1 MSLKNQWYQFWLSV
15 LAHVLVQ
22 SQDIEACHSFGKP
35 DIDKFQEA
43 ILCVSWK
50 KNCKKVLFNKKK
62 LSSIDDSKQFLHK
75 TQKVLP
81 TRIWQPWMSQFPTT
95 AESWSAVVSL
105 MVASREM
112 ALSESNVEK
121 IDQGSFQAN

>member
-43 ILCVSWK
+43 ISCVSWK

-62 LSSIDDSKQFLHK
+62 LSSIDNSKDNFYTKHKKFCQPESDNHEWVNFLQL
-75 TQKVLP
+75 QKVE
-81 TRIWQPWMSQFPTT
+81 
-95 AESWSAVVSL
+95 A
-105 MVASREM
+105 
-112 ALSESNVEK
+112 
-121 IDQGSFQAN
+121 